1 MAGVKQVQAGLVKA
15 GCQDGEGHLLAT
27 FLTNNKEKTGVT
39 HNRVDE
45 ATSLVVNTGT
55 YLVTLSQVLLN

>member
-39 HNRVDE
+39 HNSVVE
-45 ATSLVVNTGT
+45 ATSLVVNT
-55 YLVTLSQVLLN
+55 QVHTW